1 MPLKVIKT
9 LNENFTNC
17 YGINR
22 MIICSFQQGFL
33 EWAHKGNILLNFLK
47 PAIKTDARFFYH
59 SEQVHT
65 EI

>member
-22 MIICSFQQGFL
+22 MIIGSFQQGFI
-33 EWAHKGNILLNFLK
+33 EWAHHIILLIFLK